1 MTFHQLRDYIGK
13 KMRMQHIYQPVM
25 LMTLLRRK
33 GKATRRQ
40 IAKEILTRDESQTD
54 YYEQMVQNMVGD
66 VLTKRRGITER
77 DGQVGGRIQHRL
89 ELRRGGGADGVPR
102 ACAFDSTAEG

>member
-1 MTFHQLRDYIGK
+1 MTFRQLKDYIGK

-40 IAKEILTRDESQTD
+40 IAKRDT
-54 YYEQMVQNMVGD
+54 
-66 VLTKRRGITER
+66 
-77 DGQVGGRIQHRL
+77 
-89 ELRRGGGADGVPR
+89 GA
-102 ACAFDSTAEG
+102 